1 MSTRDRG
8 GKRYIPQGPRKI
20 VDETELMRWWEEG
33 LTYKEMAERYLEQ
46 YNLQVRPQMFSE
58 WRRRRGLPRRIS
70 HHEEFVPSTWKMNPR
85 HRYRMEITALRTL
98 AQMWDGKEVSAERQR
113 MAERLLKRVREE
125 GVVVAYAPNTE
136 QGFFMI
142 PREAKDGEAIVR
154 RKMVV

>member
-1 MSTRDRG
+1 
-8 GKRYIPQGPRKI
+8 
-20 VDETELMRWWEEG
+20 
-33 LTYKEMAERYLEQ
+33 
-46 YNLQVRPQMFSE
+46 
-58 WRRRRGLPRRIS
+58 
-70 HHEEFVPSTWKMNPR
+70 
-85 HRYRMEITALRTL
+85 
-98 AQMWDGKEVSAERQR
+98 